1 MLSKQTCAVL
11 CIILVALWGLPPLA
25 SAQEK
30 PGDLVDR
37 GIGMYLEGRYEKAME
52 LLYKALD
59 YNEKELGRNRRL
71 GALAYLAFCQI
82 ALGDM
87 PGARENF
94 KALLAL
100 TPDYRLPAGTSP
112 KIVRVF
118 ENVRSKM
125 PKKIVPQPPV
135 GEQPPPGVIPP
146 EKKPEKTKPEK
157 SSSTWWIWA
166 VVGGVLVGAGVTLA
180 VLLSGEDEPTG
191 NAIVDIRVTGP

>member
-1 MLSKQTCAVL
+1 MLSKRTCAVL
-11 CIILVALWGLPPLA
+11 CIFMATLWGPAPPA

-30 PGDLVDR
+30 PGELVDQ
-37 GIGMYLEGRYEKAME
+37 GIGMYLEGRYEKAVE

-59 YNEKELGRNRRL
+59 YNEKDLGRNRRL
-71 GALAYLAFCQI
+71 GALSYLAFCQI

-94 KALLAL
+94 KTLLAME
-100 TPDYRLPAGTSP
+100 PAFRLPAGTSP
-112 KIVRVF
+112 KIVKVF
-118 ENVRSKM
+118 EDVRAKM
-125 PKKIVPQPPV
+125 PKKIVSKPPI
-135 GEQPPPGVIPP
+135 EEKPPPGVIPP
-146 EKKPEKTKPEK
+146 EKKPDESKPKK

-191 NAIVDIRVTGP
+191 NAYVDIIVTE

>member
-1 MLSKQTCAVL
+1 MVFHRTCALL
-11 CIILVALWGLPPLA
+11 CIVLVALWGLPKLA

-37 GIGMYLEGRYEKAME
+37 GIGMYMEGRYEKAME

-59 YNEKELGRNRRL
+59 YNEKDLGRNRRL
-71 GALAYLAFCQI
+71 GALSYLAFCQI

-94 KALLAL
+94 KALLTMEPA
-100 TPDYRLPAGTSP
+100 YRLPAGTSP
-112 KIVRVF
+112 KIVKVF
-118 ENVRSKM
+118 EDVRAKM
-125 PKKIVPQPPV
+125 PKKIEPQPPDK
-135 GEQPPPGVIPP
+135 PPPGVIPP
-146 EKKPEKTKPEK
+146 EKKPEEAKPEK
-157 SSSTWWIWA
+157 SSSSWWIWA

-191 NAIVDIRVTGP
+191 NAIVDILVIGP